1 MVSLIF
7 MSCLGSI
14 KHIPTPT
21 TQSKPKTSPPELIE
35 LVLRTEFAL
44 LDGDWNSGQQTLT
57 QALYYSPKDPY
68 LLLYAAETAY
78 KMDDKLASHEYLIR
92 AMPIIIQQQKFND
105 PAIQKRLRSLRRPQ

>member
-7 MSCLGSI
+7 MACLGSI
-14 KHIPTPT
+14 KHIPTPPPK
-21 TQSKPKTSPPELIE
+21 SKPTAPPAEIIE

-44 LDGDWNSGQQTLT
+44 LDGDWDNGQRTLN
-57 QALYYSPKDPY
+57 QALYYAPKDPY

-78 KMDDKLASHEYLIR
+78 SMDDVMAAHEYLVR

-105 PAIQKRLRSLRRPQ
+105 PAVKERLRSLRRPQ